1 MTEQSGQFEESMQLA
16 HIESANCQESRSTGS
31 VITRETNRSCA
42 GSVGEKQL
50 LEWNVSMKKKERSG
64 EWRTCGTGYFVSFF
78 PFSYERRNSMGKIL
92 R

>member
-50 LEWNVSMKKKERSG
+50 LEWNVSMKKKEVENEELVVQVIS
-64 EWRTCGTGYFVSFF
+64 FPFF